1 MGPKKASVQFFEIFP
16 LSELVFTY
24 DKLNFYTHTHK
35 KTSVIDTLS
44 PNFELLIFSIQ
55 TQGINFLDRPLSD
68 AILYQTRGLASHVIE
83 ILCLGVNQKL
93 LKEFTLD
100 QNMQRSLRA
109 Y

>member
-1 MGPKKASVQFFEIFP
+1 MFTQKKR
-16 LSELVFTY
+16 
-24 DKLNFYTHTHK
+24 K
-35 KTSVIDTLS
+35 KIRVIDTLS

-55 TQGINFLDRPLSD
+55 TQGINFLDRPLSDAD

-109 Y
+109 C

>member
-1 MGPKKASVQFFEIFP
+1 M
-16 LSELVFTY
+16 VFTY
-24 DKLNFYTHTHK
+24 DKLNVYAK
-35 KTSVIDTLS
+35 KKIRFIDVLT
-44 PNFELLIFSIQ
+44 PNFKLLIFSIQ